1 MLTWSNM
8 EYCCDSSLITCFY
21 TLQYHILLSK
31 RLFKRCATNSCKF
44 RVSSRSTDTPPT
56 SKLTKNLHFGGIWV
70 CLLNLGVLFEGT
82 KRVKVW
88 HVCLDFFAREHNFKN
103 LAHTIDCGFPSLKI
117 LEVDCYKISHAKL
130 TQFFNLAAEKWWVK
144 LGIGVR
150 CVWQKLPLECS
161 KTHTVKQLGSPGRG
175 FPP

>member
-1 MLTWSNM
+1 MIPVWSPVFIH
-8 EYCCDSSLITCFY
+8 YSTTSFYPKGFLRGVLQIPASSEF
-21 TLQYHILLSK
+21 LLGQ
-31 RLFKRCATNSCKF
+31 RIHPRPQNWQ
-44 RVSSRSTDTPPT
+44 
-56 SKLTKNLHFGGIWV
+56 KNLHFGGIWV